1 MEPTNTAQ
9 EILHLFRQHGHIEYG
24 ERCTQLSHA
33 VQAGLIAKE
42 KGYGDELIL
51 AAFLHDIGHLYPL
64 EFGQT
69 AFQTMGNFGMEAHD
83 RWGGECLR
91 KWGFSDR
98 IAATVKNH
106 VAAKRYLCLA
116 DARYYDQL
124 SEASKETLRYQGGP
138 MTEEEARAF
147 EKDPFFDDSIRIR
160 LVDDEAKAEDFE
172 VTEGHW
178 AYFRE
183 LLERLSYFRKF

>member
-1 MEPTNTAQ
+1 MELIHPAH

-33 VQAGLIAKE
+33 VQAGLIAKK
-42 KGYGDELIL
+42 KGYNDELIL

-69 AFQTMGNFGMEAHD
+69 AFQTMGSFGMEAHD
-83 RWGGECLR
+83 RWGEECLC

-98 IAATVKNH
+98 IIATVKNH

-116 DARYYDQL
+116 DAHYYGQL

-147 EKDPFFDDSIRIR
+147 EKDPFFDDSILIR
-160 LVDDEAKAEDFE
+160 LVDDEAKAVDFE
-172 VTEGHW
+172 VTEGHYG
-178 AYFRE
+178 YFRE
-183 LLERLSYFRKF
+183 LLDRIA